1 MIININAKGV
11 DLTEALKKYVTEKV
25 ESLQKFYENIQQAD
39 IEIGKRSE
47 HHNKGK
53 IFYTKVNLFVP
64 STTVRMEKDAEDL
77 YKSIDKAKDHLKVE
91 LEKMKEKQRQTD
103 REEIRDSKEYHLEDE
118 Y

>member
-1 MIININAKGV
+1 MRMRRYIILQSLII
-11 DLTEALKKYVTEKV
+11 ERRALKRHWLNLKGLK
-25 ESLQKFYENIQQAD
+25 KNIQQAD